1 MADKVTK
8 ARLVLK
14 RGSSADWQQAS
25 AALFTPKLGEPIF
38 YANSDYQLLKI
49 GDGVHTPDELPTIA
63 DSRLK
68 SYIDENFIKKS
79 ELHELVSELIGEVL
93 SDKFKVNLKN

>member
-14 RGSSADWQQAS
+14 QGTSADWQQAS

-38 YANSDYQLLKI
+38 YANSDYQLLKV
-49 GDGVHTPDELPTIA
+49 GDGVHTPDDLPVLV
-63 DSRLK
+63 DSRLRN
-68 SYIDENFIKKS
+68 YIDENFVRKS
-79 ELHELVSELIGEVL
+79 EIANLVSELVDKVL
-93 SDKFKVNLKN
+93 SDKFKSNF